1 MVFSEL
7 YSAYYNSVA
16 EILNL
21 AVKGELQENDI
32 KSIVQ
37 KRAFSESA
45 LNIIPAL
52 KNEKWQLLKSDMT
65 TPLTHKPTIPLTLL
79 QKRWLKSMLNDPRI
93 KLFNIKI
100 DGLDDIEPLFTEDDY
115 VIYDKYNDGDQFKNT
130 GYIERFRT
138 ILSAIRGQYPLRI
151 EMVTRRGQ
159 VIYNKVMPIKL
170 EYSEKDDKFRLIS
183 LGNRHGTTIN
193 LGRVIHCRPWFGE
206 WQENGGSFRA
216 MTKTVT
222 LSIFDGRNALE
233 RVMMHFAHFE
243 KQAEKIDDKHYTLKI
258 NYDANDETEL
268 VIRVLSFGPFVKVL
282 EPESFVDL
290 IKERLIMQKK
300 L

>member
-1 MVFSEL
+1 
-7 YSAYYNSVA
+7 
-16 EILNL
+16 
-21 AVKGELQENDI
+21 
-32 KSIVQ
+32 
-37 KRAFSESA
+37 
-45 LNIIPAL
+45 
-52 KNEKWQLLKSDMT
+52 
-65 TPLTHKPTIPLTLL
+65 
-79 QKRWLKSMLNDPRI
+79 MLNDPRV

-138 ILSAIRGQYPLRI
+138 ILSAIRGRYPLRI

-159 VIYNKVMPIKL
+159 VVYNKVMPVRL

-183 LGNRHGTTIN
+183 LGSRHGATIN
-193 LGRVIHCRPWFGE
+193 LGRVTHCRPWFGE